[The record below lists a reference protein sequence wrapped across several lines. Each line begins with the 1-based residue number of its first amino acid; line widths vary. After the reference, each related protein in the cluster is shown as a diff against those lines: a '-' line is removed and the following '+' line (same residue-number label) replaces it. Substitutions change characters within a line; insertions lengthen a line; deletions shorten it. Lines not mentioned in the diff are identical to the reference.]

1 MKRFLALFLFFSLIV
16 FSRLTFAEGF
26 YVDPQ
31 SVEGMGLAQAGAAVG
46 YEDGSAGFYN
56 PAALATYEKPVV
68 SMQLHAFKPSARFSD
83 QGSSVSG
90 SPNTGTNITD
100 GGRDAA
106 LPVMYLAAPISKR
119 ISASV
124 YINSPFGLGTQYPK
138 DWVGRYQ
145 ALESSMKLVNLG
157 TAAAI
162 DLGSGFSIGSGL
174 SAIYADAIL
183 STAIDFGSIGQAA
196 FGAERASALG
206 LKPQMN
212 DGLVEVKASDWAM
225 GWNSGALYRYGQ
237 KDRNRIGISYRGR
250 SDLHF
255 HNGSAEFQIPDS
267 AKILTSTGQFMN
279 TGARSSLSL
288 PGSATFGSKTHLSDN
303 WILLQQSTWTEWSKI
318 QNLTVEFDNPL
329 QPSSAVPQNWNDTWF
344 HSVGLAHKPVERVVL
359 RAGVGYENAIVPNG
373 TRRYPRLPTSDS
385 VWASAGIGVDFP
397 ETKAKLDLS
406 FTRVD
411 YRGGRED
418 SIGAT
423 GDRLRG
429 NWSVATNAVGT
440 ALTFYW

>member
-1 MKRFLALFLFFSLIV
+1 MSWFLRISIVVSLII
-16 FSRLTFAEGF
+16 FPRLTFAEGF

-46 YEDGSAGFYN
+46 YDDGSAGFYN
-56 PAALATYEKPVV
+56 PAALSTYDKPVV
-68 SMQLHAFKPSARFSD
+68 SMQLHAFNPSARFHD
-83 QGSSVSG
+83 QGSSVAG
-90 SPNTGTNITD
+90 STNTGTNIAD

-106 LPVMYLAAPISKR
+106 LPIVYLAAPISER
-119 ISASV
+119 IAASV

-145 ALESSMKLVNLG
+145 ALESSMRLVNLG
-157 TAAAI
+157 SAAAV
-162 DLGSGFSIGSGL
+162 DLGSGFSIGSGI
-174 SAIYADAIL
+174 SAIYAEATL

-196 FGAERASALG
+196 FGAERASSLG

-212 DGLVEVKASDWAM
+212 DGLVEVKASDWGM

-237 KDRNRIGISYRGR
+237 KSRNRIGISYRGLT
-250 SDLHF
+250 DLHF
-255 HNGSAEFQIPDS
+255 HNGSAEFQVPDS
-267 AKILTSTGQFMN
+267 AKILTSTGAFRD

-288 PGSATFGSKTHLSDN
+288 PGSATFGSKTHLNDR
-303 WILLQQSTWTEWSKI
+303 WILFQQSTWTEWSKV

-329 QPSSAVPQNWNDTWF
+329 QPPAAVPQDWNDTWF
-344 HSVGLAHKPVERVVL
+344 HSVALAHKPTERVVL
-359 RAGVGYENAIVPNG
+359 RAGVGYENAIVPNS

-385 VWASAGIGVDFP
+385 VWASAGVGIDFP

-418 SIGAT
+418 SVGAT